1 MHALFTFCFFSP
13 KIFVTPSFVTPF
25 FTTLSQT
32 SCHKIDA
39 TTTKSTALTFAS
51 SIRFYHRNQMRLTHI
66 AFDSITEF
74 QMRHKHIAFDPIR
87 IQMRHRVD
95 RDFAERGLQDGS
107 IAGRGLQDSSI
118 AGRGL
123 QDVDCRMWIAGR
135 GLQVR
140 DCGCGLQDV
149 DCRTWIAG
157 QDCGRGDCG
166 RGLRTAGLRT
176 AGLRTWRLQTWIADG
191 RIADG
196 RIAGRGLQDVDCR
209 QGLRAGTAG
218 LISLQTFLL
227 LQCRAIDYSQTR
239 VPPKL
244 HTTAFD
250 LSTFRHP

>member
-1 MHALFTFCFFSP
+1 MSQKFAAKKMHALFTFCFFSP

-123 QDVDCRMWIAGR
+123 QDVDCR
-135 GLQVR
+135 
-140 DCGCGLQDV
+140 
-149 DCRTWIAG
+149 
-157 QDCGRGDCG
+157 
-166 RGLRTAGLRT
+166 
-176 AGLRTWRLQTWIADG
+176 
-191 RIADG
+191 
-196 RIAGRGLQDVDCR
+196 